1 MMGQAHT
8 SKRSQLSV
16 WENVFN
22 VENVDASVVMW
33 ISVLWVIIKN
43 GFDVVSDWR
52 FMEELLFLTDV
63 IDAVDIAFDVVL
75 KYECN

>member
-1 MMGQAHT
+1 MG
-8 SKRSQLSV
+8 SQWSL

-22 VENVDASVVMW
+22 VVNVDASVAMW
-33 ISVLWVIIKN
+33 ISVLRVIKY

-52 FMEELLFLTDV
+52 FMEELLFLSDV
-63 IDAVDIAFDVVL
+63 IDAVVIAFDVVL